1 VPFMTVRHFTEA
13 DIPIRTELLRENKYQ
28 TNLNDFAM
36 SADDRALADGMRRTI
51 AEQHHTKR
59 LFTMCGSKGQVVGF
73 SWITSIDWRSQ
84 ACELSFAVLPRY
96 RSGFGFKAVEAAHE
110 YLREQLHMDVII
122 NQVLSHNTMMLS
134 AAELEA
140 AMAQDKPIRVRV
152 RDLLT
157 GFIDADLSDPE
168 RCGCFVANTAV
179 ELGLRDEESERVEIK
194 NGLVKGDTLLIGAA
208 QGISPG
214 TPVRVS
220 TPSDTPASKSN

>member
-1 VPFMTVRHFTEA
+1 MPFMTVRHFTEA
-13 DIPIRTELLRENKYQ
+13 DIPVRTELLRENKFQ

-36 SADDRALADGMRRTI
+36 SAADRELADGMRRTI
-51 AEQHHTKR
+51 ESDHQVKR

-84 ACELSFAVLPRY
+84 TCELSFAVLPRY

-140 AMAQDKPIRVRV
+140 NAQVRAEYDSYTVGQWRTACYWTVTRDDVRSRKEREWARRQEIADRVRAGV
-152 RDLLT
+152 Q
-157 GFIDADLSDPE
+157 GLS
-168 RCGCFVANTAV
+168 
-179 ELGLRDEESERVEIK
+179 
-194 NGLVKGDTLLIGAA
+194 
-208 QGISPG
+208 
-214 TPVRVS
+214 
-220 TPSDTPASKSN
+220 

>member
-1 VPFMTVRHFTEA
+1 MPFMAVRHFTEA
-13 DIPIRTELLRENKYQ
+13 DIPIRTELLRENKHQ

-84 ACELSFAVLPRY
+84 TCELSFAVLPRY

-110 YLREQLHMDVII
+110 YLREQLHMNVII

-134 AAELEA
+134 ASELEA
-140 AMAQDKPIRVRV
+140 NAQVGAEYDSYTVGQWRTACYWTVTRDDV
-152 RDLLT
+152 RDRKQREWARRQEIT
-157 GFIDADLSDPE
+157 DRIRAGVQGLS
-168 RCGCFVANTAV
+168 
-179 ELGLRDEESERVEIK
+179 
-194 NGLVKGDTLLIGAA
+194 
-208 QGISPG
+208 
-214 TPVRVS
+214 
-220 TPSDTPASKSN
+220 

>member
-1 VPFMTVRHFTEA
+1 MTVRHFTEA

-36 SADDRALADGMRRTI
+36 SADDRALADGMQHTI
-51 AEQHHTKR
+51 DAQHHVKR

-140 AMAQDKPIRVRV
+140 NAQVRSEFDSYTVGQWRTACYWTVTRDEVRDRKQREMARRQEIADRVRAGV
-152 RDLLT
+152 RE
-157 GFIDADLSDPE
+157 LS
-168 RCGCFVANTAV
+168 
-179 ELGLRDEESERVEIK
+179 
-194 NGLVKGDTLLIGAA
+194 
-208 QGISPG
+208 
-214 TPVRVS
+214 
-220 TPSDTPASKSN
+220 

>member
-1 VPFMTVRHFTEA
+1 MPFMTVRHFTEA
-13 DIPIRTELLRENKYQ
+13 DIPVRTELLRENKFQ

-51 AEQHHTKR
+51 ESDHEVKR

-84 ACELSFAVLPRY
+84 TCELSFAVLPRY

-134 AAELEA
+134 AAELDA
-140 AMAQDKPIRVRV
+140 NAQVRAEYDSYTVGRWRTACYWTVTRADVQARKERERARRQELADRVRAGV
-152 RDLLT
+152 Q
-157 GFIDADLSDPE
+157 GLS
-168 RCGCFVANTAV
+168 
-179 ELGLRDEESERVEIK
+179 
-194 NGLVKGDTLLIGAA
+194 
-208 QGISPG
+208 
-214 TPVRVS
+214 
-220 TPSDTPASKSN
+220 